1 MTNFDA
7 SQLARA
13 GRISLRHLRSFL
25 CVAERQN
32 FTRAAR
38 HLSVAQS
45 ALTRTIQH
53 LEEDLGLKLFVRM
66 ARHVELT
73 SAGQEFLPTAWRLVR
88 EFGAA
93 LDEMRA
99 LGNIKRGKVG
109 VAAVPSLM
117 ALLLP
122 QAVSSYVERFPD
134 VDLYLREDNS
144 AAVQQR
150 VLQEEVDLGLA
161 GPLGDVSELK
171 LTPLL
176 RDRFGVVCSKEHP
189 LALAKRAVRWSDLAS
204 FRIIGFAADLGMQ
217 RLLED
222 TIGVPEQVKAPR
234 YRVSNTSA
242 VESLV
247 SRGLGVS
254 VMSALAAKKPPL
266 TELAWRPLVDP
277 GLDRTVCL
285 MTKRGRE
292 LTPAAEAFLERVIS
306 SLVDLER
313 YAGVSVMM
321 PPLGIALPRPTRL
334 ALLR

>member
-1 MTNFDA
+1 MTNFDG
-7 SQLARA
+7 SSLART
-13 GRISLRHLRSFL
+13 GRISLRHLRAFL
-25 CVAERQN
+25 CVAEHQN
-32 FTRAAR
+32 FTRAAS
-38 HLSVAQS
+38 HLNVAQS

-99 LGNIKRGKVG
+99 LGNMKRGKVG

-122 QAVSSYVERFPD
+122 QAVSAYVERLPE

-150 VLQEEVDLGLA
+150 VLDEEVDLGLA
-161 GPLGDVSELK
+161 GPLGDVSGLE

-176 RDRFGVVCSKEHP
+176 KDRFGVVCSKDHP
-189 LALAKRAVRWSDLAS
+189 LALAKRPVRWSDLAS

-222 TIGVPEQVKAPR
+222 TSGVPEKVKAPR

-254 VMSALAAKKPPL
+254 VMSALAAKRPPL
-266 TELAWRPLVDP
+266 TELAWRPLVEP

-285 MTKRGRE
+285 MTKRGRA
-292 LTPAAEAFLERVIS
+292 LTSAAAAFLEPVMAA
-306 SLVDLER
+306 LADLER
-313 YAGVSVMM
+313 HEGVSILM
-321 PPLGIALPRPTRL
+321 PPLAAALRGRSS
-334 ALLR
+334 A